1 MHPELNIEE
10 EAATSRRRFLTCMN
24 LFFCNVYHIYT
35 HILRLALLQFIQGHD
50 LRSQMMEIG
59 KVRIEVAP
67 VRETIYDATGAKLAF
82 FIYSLYFKMEITL
95 LLCPFYCVCPKKGR
109 YM

>member
-1 MHPELNIEE
+1 MHEPL
-10 EAATSRRRFLTCMN
+10 
-24 LFFCNVYHIYT
+24 FCNVYHIYT

-67 VRETIYDATGAKLAF
+67 VRGTIYDATGAKLAF
-82 FIYSLYFKMEITL
+82 LSTL
-95 LLCPFYCVCPKKGR
+95 SISKWK
-109 YM
+109 

>member
-10 EAATSRRRFLTCMN
+10 EAATSRRRFLTRMN
-24 LFFCNVYHIYT
+24 LFFVTCIIFT
-35 HILRLALLQFIQGHD
+35 LIILRLALLQFIQGHA

-67 VRETIYDATGAKLAF
+67 VRGTIYDATER
-82 FIYSLYFKMEITL
+82 SLLFSLSTL
-95 LLCPFYCVCPKKGR
+95 SISKWK
-109 YM
+109 